1 MTESRHVPCEHATFG
16 ENALERRVTN
26 RIRLYFVFHIH
37 YIALI
42 MKRNSLY
49 LLVLCIV
56 MAGCAAPQR
65 APEPPLPERLA
76 PASTERSE
84 ALLQA
89 VLALGTDYRYG
100 GATPAVGYD
109 CSGLVAHVF
118 AQAWGLDLPHSARAQ
133 SEIGTPVS
141 LAELQ
146 PGDLV
151 FYNTQHRAF
160 SHVGIYLGNGR
171 FVHAPKTGAR
181 VRVEQLRA
189 RYWMRRFDG
198 ARRLSPPTHPDR
210 AG

>member
-1 MTESRHVPCEHATFG
+1 MA
-16 ENALERRVTN
+16 
-26 RIRLYFVFHIH
+26 RLYFVFHIH

-42 MKRNSLY
+42 MARNSMY
-49 LLVLCIV
+49 LFALCAA
-56 MAGCAAPQR
+56 MAGCAGPQR
-65 APEPPLPERLA
+65 APDALPPDRLA
-76 PASTERSE
+76 PASAERSE

-100 GATPAVGYD
+100 GESPATGYD

-118 AQAWGLDLPHSARAQ
+118 EQAWGLELPHNARAQ

>member
-1 MTESRHVPCEHATFG
+1 M
-16 ENALERRVTN
+16 
-26 RIRLYFVFHIH
+26 
-37 YIALI
+37 
-42 MKRNSLY
+42 Y
-49 LLVLCIV
+49 LLAFSFWL
-56 MAGCAAPQR
+56 AGCAAPEAKPDRTASYAR
-65 APEPPLPERLA
+65 AQLSQA
-76 PASTERSE
+76 ERSE

-100 GATPAVGYD
+100 GDSPATGYD

-118 AQAWGLDLPHSARAQ
+118 EQAWGLELPHNARAQ

-181 VRVEQLRA
+181 VRVEPLRA

-198 ARRLSPPTHPDR
+198 ARRLSPPTRPDR